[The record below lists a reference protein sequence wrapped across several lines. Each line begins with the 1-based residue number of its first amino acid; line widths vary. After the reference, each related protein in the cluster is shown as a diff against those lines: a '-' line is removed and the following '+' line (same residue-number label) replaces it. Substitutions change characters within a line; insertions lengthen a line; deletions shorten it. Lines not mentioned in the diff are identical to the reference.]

1 MYAKWGVAQWLF
13 KFILQMVDAKVQGYK
28 LQGISSLEWYEVF

>member
-1 MYAKWGVAQWLF
+1 MDG
-13 KFILQMVDAKVQGYK
+13 KFVMQMVDAEVQSYK